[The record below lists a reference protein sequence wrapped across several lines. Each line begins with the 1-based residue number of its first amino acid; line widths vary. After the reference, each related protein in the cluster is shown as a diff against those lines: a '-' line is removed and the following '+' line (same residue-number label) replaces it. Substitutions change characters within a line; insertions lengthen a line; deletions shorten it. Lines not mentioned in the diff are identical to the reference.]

1 VVAARPEAL
10 AVSPAR
16 IRATIA
22 VGVLA
27 FAAAA
32 SPARAHHG
40 GAAVGM
46 AGPEGPGAAIETT
59 SALPIP
65 QGALF
70 LMVKSEYV
78 PFRQYELAAPE
89 NKVYSLFNTLVAGY
103 GVVPWLTGYLFL
115 PYAVKAQD
123 GVGTNAGLGDPGL
136 YVTLAFKYDEGF
148 RLVPARE
155 SLDELVDWHFSV
167 FGYVTVPM
175 GSTVSATHDLQW
187 FAPDMQT
194 GFGSPSFQLGLAAEK
209 QLSADLTWLA
219 DASFQWFLPHTY
231 PWTRYRFGAE
241 TRVNTALAW
250 RAVATSGFRLD
261 LAGEVNLLVL
271 QRDQEADASGEMAP
285 LPASGGT
292 VLYAGLGVRAYAG
305 RFSAA
310 LAARTSFAR
319 WLNEAPEQQG
329 TEGLEWAR
337 VTLSLSCVLPI

>member
-1 VVAARPEAL
+1 MRMAPVRSGIAAVAL
-10 AVSPAR
+10 AV
-16 IRATIA
+16 
-22 VGVLA
+22 
-27 FAAAA
+27 AAIA

-59 SALPIP
+59 SPIPIP

-78 PFRQYELAAPE
+78 PFRQYEFASPE

-103 GVVPWLTGYLFL
+103 GVAPWLTGYLFL
-115 PYAVKAQD
+115 PYNAKSQD
-123 GVGTNAGLGDPGL
+123 GVGTNVGFGDPGL
-136 YVTLAFKYDEGF
+136 YVNLAFKYDEGF

-155 SLDELVDWHFSV
+155 SLDELMDWHFSV
-167 FGYVTVPM
+167 FGYATVPM

-194 GFGSPSFQLGLAAEK
+194 GFGSPSFQLGIAAEK
-209 QLSADLTWLA
+209 QLSADFTWLA
-219 DASFQWFLPHTY
+219 DASIQYFLVHTY
-231 PWTRYRFGAE
+231 PWTRYQFGAE
-241 TRVNTALAW
+241 SRVNTAVAW
-250 RAVATSGFRLD
+250 RALASPGFRLD

-271 QRDQEADASGEMAP
+271 QRDREANASGEMVP
-285 LPASGGT
+285 LQASGGT
-292 VLYAGLGVRAYAG
+292 VLYAGFGVRAYVG

-329 TEGLEWAR
+329 TEGLEWVR
-337 VTLSLSCVLPI
+337 VTLSVSCVLPI